1 MTGRRGESS
10 VRKTCRRVLEFAAL
24 LLTASLVRCDQR
36 DPAGP
41 AAALGPVILLVASPR
56 GPEGAALIEIDG
68 HNVTALSGSD
78 GMALAQQNGNRLRI
92 ALLLARPGVPQL
104 TVTVTDTTQPL
115 NAVLLEVADSLNV
128 LRPSLQGYSLLV
140 AK

>member
-1 MTGRRGESS
+1 
-10 VRKTCRRVLEFAAL
+10 
-24 LLTASLVRCDQR
+24 
-36 DPAGP
+36 
-41 AAALGPVILLVASPR
+41 VILLVASPR

-68 HNVTALSGSD
+68 RNVTALSGSE
-78 GMALAQQNGNRLRI
+78 GIGLAQPNGNRLTI

-115 NAVLLEVADSLNV
+115 NAVLLEVADSMNV
-128 LRPSLQGYSLLV
+128 LRPSLQGYALLV